1 MTRVS
6 AKPPPY
12 VGSAMTRNKK
22 KKPKTN
28 VYDLYSIHVEVG
40 YVCANTMEDSARYK

>member
-6 AKPPPY
+6 AKPPLCWI
-12 VGSAMTRNKK
+12 SHDKKQEKK
-22 KKPKTN
+22 KKKTN

-40 YVCANTMEDSARYK
+40 YVCANTMEDSAWYK